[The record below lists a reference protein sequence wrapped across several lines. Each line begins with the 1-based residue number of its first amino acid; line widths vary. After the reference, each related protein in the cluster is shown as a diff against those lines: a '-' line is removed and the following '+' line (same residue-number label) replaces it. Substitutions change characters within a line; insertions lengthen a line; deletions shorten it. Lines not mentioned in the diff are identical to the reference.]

1 MFLVP
6 RAVDSAD
13 VASNLAPRA
22 HDCVTYA
29 GNISGLAIW
38 IGWIEP
44 IEQIER
50 IEMAEAAI
58 VELVRAVAPGVLSAL
73 AEDDAVTAAL
83 DVALHLT
90 VALAVPFVRAALAAL
105 VGYCFVDAAAPFY

>member
-38 IGWIEP
+38 IGWIER
-44 IEQIER
+44 IEQ

>member
-38 IGWIEP
+38 IGW
-44 IEQIER
+44 IER